1 MSVIVS
7 TWAPTWVIKL
17 DKKQAQGS
25 VFSEDVIYDLYVCVC
40 VCAHVRL

>member
-1 MSVIVS
+1 MSVSVS
-7 TWAPTWVIKL
+7 TWVIKL